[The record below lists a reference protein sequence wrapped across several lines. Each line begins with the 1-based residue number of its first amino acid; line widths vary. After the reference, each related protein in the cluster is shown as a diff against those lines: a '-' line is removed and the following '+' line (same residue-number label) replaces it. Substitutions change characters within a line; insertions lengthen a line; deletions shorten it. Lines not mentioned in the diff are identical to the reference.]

1 MGPNQ
6 TAVGSTLVVLKGL
19 NVIQLRSK
27 RGREGK
33 LEGVEGAGGAMEKH
47 RESGFYFYFFF
58 KSEFSASLDIG
69 CADY

>member
-19 NVIQLRSK
+19 NVIQLQTK
-27 RGREGK
+27 RAWEGK

-47 RESGFYFYFFF
+47 RESGFYLFIFFL
-58 KSEFSASLDIG
+58 K
-69 CADY
+69 

>member
-33 LEGVEGAGGAMEKH
+33 LEGVEGLEGLWKST
-47 RESGFYFYFFF
+47 ESGFYFYFFL
-58 KSEFSASLDIG
+58 K
-69 CADY
+69 